1 MSVASSNPF
10 ALLPDNAVDTEVSV
24 QAIKGAKK
32 AAAAAKTT
40 AATPAAERAQ
50 PAERSLKRDYPTRG
64 GHRRTVGRNAGASEE
79 TAAYPTHDKTR
90 SRPSGPRRGGR
101 PEGGRPPRRQF
112 DRHSGTGLV
121 DSEKKEKQGW
131 LGDDK
136 ATVEDGEKA
145 AEQAKK
151 DGEESAAPAVEE
163 VEEDVKTLEDYLK
176 ERATT
181 SVDTERAIRKANDA
195 GVDKKQL
202 QNSVQF
208 TREEDVFFAPIAAQK
223 SRKAKAQKEKVFVD
237 IEQRFTDEQRRG
249 AFRGGRG
256 GQRGGDRR
264 GPRQGRV
271 DVNDQRAFPS
281 L

>member
-1 MSVASSNPF
+1 VVKS
-10 ALLPDNAVDTEVSV
+10 
-24 QAIKGAKK
+24 AKK
-32 AAAAAKTT
+32 AAAKTA

-79 TAAYPTHDKTR
+79 TAAYPTHDKSR
-90 SRPSGPRRGGR
+90 SRQAARGPRGR
-101 PEGGRPPRRQF
+101 PEGGRPARRQF

-151 DGEESAAPAVEE
+151 DGQETATPAPEE

-176 ERATT
+176 ERATV
-181 SVDTERAIRKANDA
+181 SVDTDREIRKANEA

-202 QNSVQF
+202 KEAVQF
-208 TREEDVFFAPIAAQK
+208 SREEDVFFAPVATQK
-223 SRKAKAQKEKVFVD
+223 SRKSKNQKEKVFVD
-237 IEQRFTDEQRRG
+237 IEQRFVDEQRRG